1 MSERDVPAQRPAA
14 GQHRAGSDG
23 RPGANAAR
31 NASGNRPANGN
42 RNANRNRNAKRNPG
56 REGRQGAKGDPTSRA
71 ERRAG
76 RQTSEKL
83 AQLAEQHEPTV
94 VVDNL
99 HLTYRVIG
107 KRSGGAPAALR
118 RALLREPAPG
128 QRSIEAVKGV
138 SFTTYRGEAI
148 GLIGP
153 NGSGKSTLLRGIA
166 GLMAPSQGV
175 VWTRG
180 QASLLGVSA
189 AMMGA
194 MSGDQNIL
202 LGCLAI
208 GMTPAEIAAEYDEI
222 CKFAG
227 IGEFVHLPM
236 NTYSSGMGA
245 RLRFAI
251 AAARAPDILLIDEA
265 LATGDAGFRRRSED
279 RILELREQAGTVFLV
294 SHGLGIIR
302 ETCTRA
308 IWLENGQ
315 VVADGE
321 ANTVVDAY
329 EAKHDPDDAKSRR
342 KHKSGVARAREE
354 SREEPSP
361 LESVL

>member
-1 MSERDVPAQRPAA
+1 
-14 GQHRAGSDG
+14 
-23 RPGANAAR
+23 
-31 NASGNRPANGN
+31 
-42 RNANRNRNAKRNPG
+42 
-56 REGRQGAKGDPTSRA
+56 
-71 ERRAG
+71 
-76 RQTSEKL
+76 
-83 AQLAEQHEPTV
+83 V
-94 VVDNL
+94 VVDNV
-99 HLTYRVIG
+99 HLTYRIIG
-107 KRSGGAPAALR
+107 KGQHGGAAAGLR
-118 RALLREPAPG
+118 RILLREAAPG
-128 QRSIEAVKGV
+128 QRSVHAVRGV
-138 SFTTYRGEAI
+138 SLTAYRGEAI

-153 NGSGKSTLLRGIA
+153 NGSGKSTLLRAIA

-208 GMTPAEIAAEYDEI
+208 GMTPAEIAQEYDSI
-222 CKFAG
+222 CEFAG

-265 LATGDAGFRRRSED
+265 LATGDAKFRRRSEE
-279 RILELREQAGTVFLV
+279 RIFELRERAGTVFLV

-302 ETCTRA
+302 ETCSRA
-308 IWLENGQ
+308 IWLEKGKIIL
-315 VVADGE
+315 DGE

-329 EAKHDPDDAKSRR
+329 ENRHDPAKSP
-342 KHKSGVARAREE
+342 AIRASAEVR
-354 SREEPSP
+354 S
-361 LESVL
+361 